1 MSCFD
6 IMKKNARVIVWS
18 ICVRISVM
26 LIVAMFLFD
35 VDAKKLFGN
44 KSRHVLPNAVLY
56 TD

>member
-1 MSCFD
+1 M
-6 IMKKNARVIVWS
+6 WS
-18 ICVRISVM
+18 ICVRISVV

-44 KSRHVLPNAVLY
+44 KFRRQMLFCIP